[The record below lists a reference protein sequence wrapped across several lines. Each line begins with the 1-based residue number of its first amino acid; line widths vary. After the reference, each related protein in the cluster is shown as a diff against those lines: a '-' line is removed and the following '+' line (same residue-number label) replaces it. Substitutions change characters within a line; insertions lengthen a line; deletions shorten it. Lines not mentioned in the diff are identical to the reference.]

1 MIFCSLVIV
10 GVLSKR
16 RDRALRIPTTPRP
29 ASASASAMT
38 PTVRLSLNYCR
49 KAHGAGLGVGRQS
62 PGRLLPGLVF
72 GVLHSARLALRLK
85 PFEHRTRSS
94 GALLN
99 ITRRTLARRLP
110 STARSP
116 RIARKLLLERGQTL
130 DDRGFDL
137 E

>member
-1 MIFCSLVIV
+1 
-10 GVLSKR
+10 R
-16 RDRALRIPTTPRP
+16 
-29 ASASASAMT
+29 
-38 PTVRLSLNYCR
+38 
-49 KAHGAGLGVGRQS
+49 S

-85 PFEHRTRSS
+85 PFERRTRSS

-110 STARSP
+110 STSRSP

-137 E
+137 EQFFACPERLPACVGANLRAVDGDLTMADTPCGTQPRHALRQQPIKDLHAVAPEVGEP